1 MLLFLNTCLYGIH
14 FTFILMEFGNG
25 RLLLMTRRM
34 GLIKIPNHDL
44 PGSFNLLTSHLGI
57 IGKTFTER
65 TAQVETKPNLGAW
78 K

>member
-1 MLLFLNTCLYGIH
+1 
-14 FTFILMEFGNG
+14 
-25 RLLLMTRRM
+25 MTRRM